1 MIAQLIETIRSCINL
16 APKEIDAIKTLFK
29 SRSIKKQ
36 ELFLAEGQVCKHV
49 GFITKGLM
57 RYYINQ
63 NGEDKT
69 YAFAQEGDFVCNNE
83 SFIPQTASTKIIEA
97 IEDCE
102 ILQISFN
109 DLQTFYKTISE
120 GDRFGRLVTGFYTN
134 IGRPQFILHRY
145 TGTTLSEI
153 HRPASRPAAK
163 NSAILHSI
171 VCGRSAAVAQPHPQK
186 NFPSKMSY

>member
-120 GDRFGRLVTGFYTN
+120 GDRFGRLVIEQVFIQTLGDLSSFYTDTPEQRYQKF
-134 IGRPQFILHRY
+134 IDQHPGLQQRIPQYYIASY
-145 TGTTLSEI
+145 VGVQPQSLSRI
-153 HRPASRPAAK
+153 RKRISH
-163 NSAILHSI
+163 
-171 VCGRSAAVAQPHPQK
+171 QK
-186 NFPSKMSY
+186 